1 MIRVILVCKDP
12 MGRKETQESAEV
24 QGELENL
31 VLQAMME
38 YLLVSINQ
46 SVPYIILFLYFRELM
61 VEMAQLEFQEMMDC
75 QEMM

>member
-61 VEMAQLEFQEMMDC
+61 VEMAQLEFQEMMEC
-75 QEMM
+75 QELM

>member
-75 QEMM
+75 QELM